1 MRWSILIPCVQPSV
15 KSQKVIQKSR
25 NSHSTVS
32 FSSPIF
38 SSRSHILSNYAAR
51 QEMPLSASVHGIARK
66 GCIYDF
72 CGADKCEYASKFI
85 ISKTSGDIYMQHLL
99 NLISGDIYMQHLLNL
114 ISGDIY
120 MQHLLNLISGDI
132 YMQHL
137 LNLICH
143 FKIKKIKL
151 HTKIYLSQPKTS
163 WLQFFIYYVCFT
175 CC

>member
-1 MRWSILIPCVQPSV
+1 MRWSILIQCVQPSV

-25 NSHSTVS
+25 NFHSTVS
-32 FSSPIF
+32 FSSTIF

-51 QEMPLSASVHGIARK
+51 QEMPSSASVHGIARK

-72 CGADKCEYASKFI
+72 CSADKCEYASKFI
-85 ISKTSGDIYMQHLL
+85 ISKTSGDIC
-99 NLISGDIYMQHLLNL
+99 
-114 ISGDIY
+114 
-120 MQHLLNLISGDI
+120 
-132 YMQHL
+132 MQHL

-143 FKIKKIKL
+143 FKNKKIKL

-163 WLQFFIYYVCFT
+163 WLQSCMYYVCFT